1 MWCRSC
7 GIETNEY
14 KCPVCGKKTEEEIPV
29 EIYWCDSCK
38 TPIIKQ
44 ISDSYKDKCPCCGRK
59 TKYMAKD
66 IRPVFPEERLL
77 MELLMGKAPNT
88 YADAS
93 VWATGS
99 RYYIDGTVKVLSKK
113 DFEKADIEQIA
124 KDVVKYKEL
133 LTFKKFGGNSEYWTI
148 SKISKQK
155 EKVK

>member
-66 IRPVFPEERLL
+66 IRPVFPKNAFNGASYGKSPKYICRRVCLGNRKSLL
-77 MELLMGKAPNT
+77 H
-88 YADAS
+88 
-93 VWATGS
+93 
-99 RYYIDGTVKVLSKK
+99 
-113 DFEKADIEQIA
+113 
-124 KDVVKYKEL
+124 
-133 LTFKKFGGNSEYWTI
+133 
-148 SKISKQK
+148 
-155 EKVK
+155 

>member
-77 MELLMGKAPNT
+77 ME
-88 YADAS
+88 
-93 VWATGS
+93 
-99 RYYIDGTVKVLSKK
+99 IDCSDL
-113 DFEKADIEQIA
+113 
-124 KDVVKYKEL
+124 
-133 LTFKKFGGNSEYWTI
+133 FGGNSERERI
-148 SKISKQK
+148 MIFEIGQ
-155 EKVK
+155 